1 MEIKK
6 LSNTGLWK
14 NMIQLWSAIVSIKR
28 MYQTWST
35 TQPCLLA
42 LTAPSSTCCDS
53 FSLWSQQVVLLIFFS
68 WGEVVFFTF
77 DNAFTAYIIYM
88 LEICMKDCERTNYPL
103 EYQVPM
109 HSLKQSLVS
118 EWTSAISPPT
128 LLWWRLSA
136 HDQVWQARV
145 VIKKYLFPE
154 HSHVCL
160 QPRFP
165 LWCYQGL
172 AGSHAMLRG

>member
-1 MEIKK
+1 VISHRFDQTDVPNLKYDPALPPCSYCTLVHVLRFFFPVE
-6 LSNTGLWK
+6 STSCAPDFF
-14 NMIQLWSAIVSIKR
+14 QLGRGGFLHFWQCVYSI
-28 MYQTWST
+28 YH
-35 TQPCLLA
+35 
-42 LTAPSSTCCDS
+42 
-53 FSLWSQQVVLLIFFS
+53 
-68 WGEVVFFTF
+68 
-77 DNAFTAYIIYM
+77 M

-128 LLWWRLSA
+128 WLWWRLSA
-136 HDQVWQARV
+136 VPFAHDQVWRARV